1 MLAVAKGG
9 TSVYGADK
17 TTDLLFLP
25 VVAMQHGLGKFTYT
39 DLNKALAGKQV
50 SLQLALDDYQ
60 RSLSG
65 NTTPKDL
72 KTYME
77 MLYMTFTGLNVT
89 ADEFAALQSLF
100 AGVLKNQELDPNF
113 VFQKKL
119 QEFLYAS
126 PAKHIFEVSDIEKA
140 NRDTILGII
149 REQLAN
155 AADFTFVFS
164 GNFDEAELKSLAEQY
179 IASLPAV
186 KGKKPEVKYNSALEI
201 KAGNESKEFTMKME
215 VPQGSAA
222 VIVSGKMPY
231 SFKNRLLASMSG
243 QIISTRLIS
252 EVREKEGAVYSIQ
265 LLGSQDR
272 MAEVSVVYQTAF
284 PMKPEKKD
292 RALEIIRNEFEKLTK
307 ETPVEELNKVKEFMV
322 KQYAEN
328 ERTNSYWCSMM
339 SGNELKPSEVCVQAE
354 QTIQAITPEEIS
366 KFVSEVMQQNNYRV
380 LVLMPE

>member
-25 VVAMQHGLGKFTYT
+25 VVAMQHGLGKFTYA

-50 SLQLALDDYQ
+50 SLQLALDDYT

-89 ADEFAALQSLF
+89 ADEFAALQSL
-100 AGVLKNQELDPNF
+100 
-113 VFQKKL
+113 
-119 QEFLYAS
+119 Y
-126 PAKHIFEVSDIEKA
+126 
-140 NRDTILGII
+140 
-149 REQLAN
+149 
-155 AADFTFVFS
+155 
-164 GNFDEAELKSLAEQY
+164 
-179 IASLPAV
+179 
-186 KGKKPEVKYNSALEI
+186 
-201 KAGNESKEFTMKME
+201 
-215 VPQGSAA
+215 
-222 VIVSGKMPY
+222 
-231 SFKNRLLASMSG
+231 
-243 QIISTRLIS
+243 
-252 EVREKEGAVYSIQ
+252 
-265 LLGSQDR
+265 
-272 MAEVSVVYQTAF
+272 AF

-292 RALEIIRNEFEKLTK
+292 RALEIIRNEFEKLAK

-328 ERTNSYWCSMM
+328 EHTNSYWCSMM

-354 QTIQAITPEEIS
+354 QTIQTITPEEIS